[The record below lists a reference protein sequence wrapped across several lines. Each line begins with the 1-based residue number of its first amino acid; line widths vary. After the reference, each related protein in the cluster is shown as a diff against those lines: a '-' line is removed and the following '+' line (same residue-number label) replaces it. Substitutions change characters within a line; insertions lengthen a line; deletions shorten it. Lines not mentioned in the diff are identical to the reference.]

1 MVADGLSEDDYA
13 AFLGEAVESWSYLK
27 FPYYKPLG
35 YPQGMYRVG
44 PLAAECVRAHRY
56 TMGRCRAGRLPRP

>member
-1 MVADGLSEDDYA
+1 VVADGLSEDDYA

-35 YPQGMYRVG
+35 YPAGMYRVG
-44 PLAAECVRAHRY
+44 PMPSWPPSAPAMARR
-56 TMGRCRAGRLPRP
+56 

>member
-1 MVADGLSEDDYA
+1 VVADGLSEDDYA

-35 YPQGMYRVG
+35 
-44 PLAAECVRAHRY
+44 
-56 TMGRCRAGRLPRP
+56 RCRAGRLPRPQWH